1 MENETVRNEQEN
13 TFIGIKLIPDNEE
26 ERLQKL
32 KEYDILDTPKEGAFN
47 HIAEMAMHM
56 FNVPIALISLV
67 DADRVWFKA
76 NIGMEGV
83 ESVPRGESLCS
94 LAVLDSDPTIFQD
107 AANEPCLLA
116 NPLVSGN
123 FGLRFYAGAPLITA
137 DGLNIG
143 TICLVDK
150 QPREFQDSDQRMLIN
165 LASIVMDEIELRYLK
180 RKLDPDQEDKQA

>member
-1 MENETVRNEQEN
+1 MKGRKIDN
-13 TFIGIKLIPDNEE
+13 TFIGINIIPDNEE

-47 HIAEMAMHM
+47 HIAAMAMHM
-56 FNVPIALISLV
+56 FKVPVALISLV
-67 DADRVWFKA
+67 DAERVWFKA
-76 NIGMEGV
+76 NMGLEGV

-94 LAVLDSDPTIFQD
+94 LSVLNNDPTIFQD

-123 FGLRFYAGAPLITA
+123 FGLRFYAGAPLTTA

-143 TICLVDK
+143 TFCIVDK
-150 QPREFQDSDQRMLIN
+150 KPREFTESEQKILANM
-165 LASIVMDEIELRYLK
+165 ASIVMDEIELRYLR
-180 RKLDPDQEDKQA
+180 RKVKADNVKKQ